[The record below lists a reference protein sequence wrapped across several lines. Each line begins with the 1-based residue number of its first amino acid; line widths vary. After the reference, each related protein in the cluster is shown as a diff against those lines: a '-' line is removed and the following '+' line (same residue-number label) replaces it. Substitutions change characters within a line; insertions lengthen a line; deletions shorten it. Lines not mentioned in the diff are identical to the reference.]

1 MADKLALA
9 SKPVWMTTAEEAKL
23 KSQAEKDA
31 AAKAAFEA
39 TFKALES
46 STSSKDPN
54 SGGRGVSSYLD
65 SDDDEGEEERL
76 ANKPIGPVDPLK
88 CTAAGAGIGGGEAG
102 ARCTLIV
109 TTKDSDGRKLG
120 HGGEKVK
127 VKVSSK
133 GGGGGGVGVEIDGV
147 VIDQGDGTYSVSYV
161 VPKKGDYMVNVE
173 CNGKAIMGSP
183 FPVYFG
189 AGNPSSAGGL
199 LGLPPVPTFPN
210 LVNQNMPNMPN
221 YSASVSGALPGL
233 VGMIPGLM
241 PGPSGGVILPG
252 VGASCGEVCREYLDF
267 RCFKSDCKFNHP
279 PHNLLINSIAS
290 SATMGTLSQAPMAPS
305 AAAMAAAQAIMVAQA
320 LQAHASKMQAQSLQQ
335 SSKDSSGESDKEDKA
350 ELLKRTVQVSN
361 ISPILTADQL
371 KQIFSFC
378 GTVVECTI
386 ADSRHFAYIQYSKPE
401 EATAALAA
409 NNMIVS
415 GRPVNVEMTKT
426 LPQSSSISNSSLAS
440 SSALPVLMQQ
450 AVAAQQMQFQ
460 QALLMQQTLTA
471 QQAANKAASLKSAT
485 ELASARAAEISK
497 KMKAEGLADVAVT
510 ERKSRS
516 PSASRARSKSR
527 SRSPL
532 NNRRRKRSPSFSPP
546 RRSRDQRS
554 KSRSPQ
560 RTYHRSRLCSPS
572 PRYSRKH
579 RSRSPY
585 RSHNYS
591 SYVYDRER
599 RPYRDSRNGS
609 DRSRRRETDGS
620 DHHHLEISRRKRSR
634 SSSPRERKSY
644 RDRSESP
651 KNHYRVKSSV
661 KSSHRSRSPDPY
673 RRDRSSP
680 VNDNGSRPKRRAS
693 RSPSMD
699 NKHKRSDKQ
708 DSDRVEKTKHSD
720 RRRSRSV
727 ESKSKRQS
735 RLSPQNFD
743 EIKSRHRRHSSRSGD
758 GEGEDDP
765 LKLRERRRSRSLD
778 GENHRIVSNLEKH
791 KSKSSTHSRSRSS
804 AGDSESDK
812 GNGDMEHGGG
822 ELPDRWLG
830 RSVSPADEADRKF
843 VSSPNKGKKQKDKH
857 RRSSGSAS
865 PKGTHRAGDR
875 GPSSRRGSSSGHGK
889 SRAETDERT
898 PLILFSDKSLT
909 IVEDGDLAG
918 NDGYSAELGK
928 RKDSLGD
935 SDDGSASPDD
945 IMASMDKLAANCTNL
960 YDTPSSTEAVEK
972 VMIMIFTG
980 VFKLKLYDVR
990 FETDMI
996 AEESIVFLAWAAQN
1010 EGLRQTCVNMHFTMI
1025 HWELGSFPSIDTTF
1039 EFCATE
1045 MEDPVEEVIEWECV
1059 EQRSCSSF
1067 QSVIYCLASDFFMF
1081 YYLISSVLTGA
1092 AYIFMSDS

>member
-9 SKPVWMTTAEEAKL
+9 SKPVWMKTSEEAKL

-31 AAKAAFEA
+31 VAKAAFEA

-54 SGGRGVSSYLD
+54 TGGGGGSYLD

-76 ANKPIGPVDPLK
+76 AIKPIGPVDPLK

-102 ARCTLIV
+102 ARCTFIV
-109 TTKDSDGRKLG
+109 TTKDSDGRKVG

-127 VKVSSK
+127 VKVSS
-133 GGGGGGVGVEIDGV
+133 GGGGGGAGSEIDGV

-210 LVNQNMPNMPN
+210 LVNQSMPNMPN

-305 AAAMAAAQAIMVAQA
+305 AAAMAAAQAIMVAKA

-335 SSKDSSGESDKEDKA
+335 SSKDSSGINPTSDSFLATDAYLSGPNIVLVGVRNQYDGASDKEGKA

-426 LPQSSSISNSSLAS
+426 LPQGSAISNSSLAS

-516 PSASRARSKSR
+516 PSASRARSKST
-527 SRSPL
+527 SRSPV

-554 KSRSPQ
+554 RSRSRSPQ
-560 RTYHRSRLCSPS
+560 RVYHRSRLRSPS
-572 PRYSRKH
+572 PRYPRNH

-591 SYVYDRER
+591 SYVYDGER
-599 RPYRDSRNGS
+599 RPYRNSRNGS
-609 DRSRRRETDGS
+609 DRSRRREMDGL
-620 DHHHLEISRRKRSR
+620 DHHHLAVSRRKRSR
-634 SSSPRERKSY
+634 SGSPRERKSY

-651 KNHYRVKSSV
+651 KHHHRVKSSR
-661 KSSHRSRSPDPY
+661 HSRSPDPY
-673 RRDRSSP
+673 RRDWSSP
-680 VNDNGSRPKRRAS
+680 VNDIGSRRKRRAS

-699 NKHKRSDKQ
+699 EKHKRSDKQ
-708 DSDRVEKTKHSD
+708 DSDRVEKTKHTD

-727 ESKSKRQS
+727 EGKSKRRG
-735 RLSPQNFD
+735 RLSPQNSD

-758 GEGEDDP
+758 GEGEDDHS
-765 LKLRERRRSRSLD
+765 KLRERRRSRSLD
-778 GENHRIVSNLEKH
+778 GKNHRIVSTLEKD
-791 KSKSSTHSRSRSS
+791 KSKSSKHSRPRSS
-804 AGDSESDK
+804 AGDSESDE
-812 GNGDMEHGGG
+812 GNGDTEHGGS
-822 ELPDRWLG
+822 EPPDRWLE
-830 RSVSPADEADRKF
+830 RSVSPSDGADRKF
-843 VSSPNKGKKQKDKH
+843 VSSLNKVKKHKDRH

-865 PKGTHRAGDR
+865 SPKGTHRTCDR
-875 GPSSRRGSSSGHGK
+875 GPSSRRGNSSGNGK
-889 SRAETDERT
+889 SRVETDERT
-898 PLILFSDKSLT
+898 PLILLSDKSLT
-909 IVEDGDLAG
+909 IFEDGDLAS
-918 NDGYSAELGK
+918 NDGYSPEPGK
-928 RKDSLGD
+928 RKDNFGD
-935 SDDGSASPDD
+935 SADGSASPDD
-945 IMASMDKLAANCTNL
+945 IMASMDKPAANCANP
-960 YDTPSSTEAVEK
+960 YGTPSSTEAGVK
-972 VMIMIFTG
+972 VRYIRCNDNDFTG
-980 VFKLKLYDVR
+980 VFKLKSWVL
-990 FETDMI
+990 MK
-996 AEESIVFLAWAAQN
+996 ASSAA
-1010 EGLRQTCVNMHFTMI
+1010 
-1025 HWELGSFPSIDTTF
+1025 
-1039 EFCATE
+1039 
-1045 MEDPVEEVIEWECV
+1045 
-1059 EQRSCSSF
+1059 SSH
-1067 QSVIYCLASDFFMF
+1067 QSGKQFV
-1081 YYLISSVLTGA
+1081 VGA
-1092 AYIFMSDS
+1092 

>member
-9 SKPVWMTTAEEAKL
+9 SKPVWMKTAEEAKL

-54 SGGRGVSSYLD
+54 SGGDGGSYLD

-102 ARCTLIV
+102 ARCTFIV
-109 TTKDSDGRKLG
+109 TTKDSDGRKVG

-133 GGGGGGVGVEIDGV
+133 GGGGGGAGAEIDGV

-173 CNGKAIMGSP
+173 CNGEAIMGSP

-241 PGPSGGVILPG
+241 RGPSGGVILPG

-335 SSKDSSGESDKEDKA
+335 SSKDSSGASDKEDKA

-361 ISPILTADQL
+361 ISPILTADHL

-426 LPQSSSISNSSLAS
+426 LPQSSAISNSSLAS

-516 PSASRARSKSR
+516 PSASLARSKST
-527 SRSPL
+527 SRSPV
-532 NNRRRKRSPSFSPP
+532 NNQRRKRSLSFSPP
-546 RRSRDQRS
+546 RQSRDQRS
-554 KSRSPQ
+554 RSPQ
-560 RTYHRSRLCSPS
+560 RAYHRSRLRSPS
-572 PRYSRKH
+572 PRYPRNY

-609 DRSRRRETDGS
+609 DRSRRREMDGS
-620 DHHHLEISRRKRSR
+620 DHHDLAVSRRKRSR

-644 RDRSESP
+644 RDRFESL
-651 KNHYRVKSSV
+651 KHHHGVKSSR
-661 KSSHRSRSPDPY
+661 RSRSPDPY

-699 NKHKRSDKQ
+699 EKHKRSDKQ
-708 DSDRVEKTKHSD
+708 DSDRVEKTKHTD

-727 ESKSKRQS
+727 EGKSKRRG
-735 RLSPQNFD
+735 RLSPQNSD

-758 GEGEDDP
+758 GEGEDDHS
-765 LKLRERRRSRSLD
+765 KLRERRRSRSLD
-778 GENHRIVSNLEKH
+778 GENHRIVSTLEKD
-791 KSKSSTHSRSRSS
+791 KSKSSKHSRSRSS
-804 AGDSESDK
+804 PGDSESDE
-812 GNGDMEHGGG
+812 GNGDTEHRGSQ
-822 ELPDRWLG
+822 LLDRWLE
-830 RSVSPADEADRKF
+830 RSVSPADGADRKF
-843 VSSPNKGKKQKDKH
+843 LSSPNKVKKHKDRH

-865 PKGTHRAGDR
+865 PKATHRTGDR
-875 GPSSRRGSSSGHGK
+875 GTSSRRGNSSGNGK

-898 PLILFSDKSLT
+898 PLKLFSDKSLT
-909 IVEDGDLAG
+909 IFEDGDLAS
-918 NDGYSAELGK
+918 NDGYSAEPGK
-928 RKDSLGD
+928 RNDIFGD

-945 IMASMDKLAANCTNL
+945 VMASMDKLAANCANP
-960 YDTPSSTEAVEK
+960 YGTPSSTEAV
-972 VMIMIFTG
+972 
-980 VFKLKLYDVR
+980 LK
-990 FETDMI
+990 E
-996 AEESIVFLAWAAQN
+996 N
-1010 EGLRQTCVNMHFTMI
+1010 
-1025 HWELGSFPSIDTTF
+1025 
-1039 EFCATE
+1039 
-1045 MEDPVEEVIEWECV
+1045 
-1059 EQRSCSSF
+1059 
-1067 QSVIYCLASDFFMF
+1067 
-1081 YYLISSVLTGA
+1081 
-1092 AYIFMSDS
+1092 